1 MKKSIKDYNY
11 NEKKVILRCD
21 LNVPMKN
28 NIIEDDTRIKQSL
41 KTINYLI
48 ENNAKVI
55 ILSHL
60 GKIKEESDLEKNN
73 LYPVSI
79 RLGELLNK
87 EVIFIDETRGEKL
100 ESAVNNLKP
109 KEVLLVQNTRYEDLY
124 DNKESNCDSELS
136 KYWASLGDI
145 FINDAYA
152 TLHRSHASNVGI
164 AKYLPS
170 AVGFLIE
177 EELNKIDNFLNK
189 EEHPFTVIMGGA
201 KVKDKIKLIENLIN
215 KCDKLIIGGLM
226 AYTFLYASEIK
237 VGKTQIDEESIDFC
251 KEMLIKH
258 KDKIILPIDSL
269 VSTDINSNNYENKF
283 ITDIN
288 SDELALDIGEETIKL
303 YKEEL
308 KDSKKILINGPLGYF
323 EKEIYANGTKE
334 VFNYI
339 AENNI
344 LCLVGGGDSASA
356 VNKLCDPQKFY
367 HISTGGGATLKYL
380 EGTKLAGLESINDID

>member
-308 KDSKKILINGPLGYF
+308 KESKKVLINGPLGYF

-380 EGTKLAGLESINDID
+380 EGTKLAGLESINDTD

>member
-100 ESAVNNLKP
+100 ERAVNNLKP
-109 KEVLLVQNTRYEDLY
+109 QEVLLVQNTRYEDLY
-124 DNKESNCDSELS
+124 NNKESSCDLELS

-215 KCDKLIIGGLM
+215 RCDKLIIGGLM

-237 VGKTQIDEESIDFC
+237 VGKTQIDEESINFC

-308 KDSKKILINGPLGYF
+308 KDTKKVLINGPLGYF
-323 EKEIYANGTKE
+323 EKETYANGTKE

-356 VNKLCDPQKFY
+356 VNKLCDSQKFY

-380 EGTKLAGLESINDID
+380 EGTELAGLVAINDID

>member
-308 KDSKKILINGPLGYF
+308 KESKKVLINGPLGYF
-323 EKEIYANGTKE
+323 EKETYANGTKE

>member
-237 VGKTQIDEESIDFC
+237 VGKTQIDEESINFC

-269 VSTDINSNNYENKF
+269 ISTDINSNNYENKF

-308 KDSKKILINGPLGYF
+308 KDSKKVLINGPLGYF

-339 AENNI
+339 ANNNI

-356 VNKLCDPQKFY
+356 VNKLCEPQKFY

-380 EGTKLAGLESINDID
+380 EGTKLAGLVAINDK

>member
-28 NIIEDDTRIKQSL
+28 NIIEDDTRIKQSI

-177 EELNKIDNFLNK
+177 EEINKIDNFLNK

-308 KDSKKILINGPLGYF
+308 KESKKVLINGPLGYF
-323 EKEIYANGTKE
+323 EKETYANGTKE

-356 VNKLCDPQKFY
+356 VNKLCNPQKFY